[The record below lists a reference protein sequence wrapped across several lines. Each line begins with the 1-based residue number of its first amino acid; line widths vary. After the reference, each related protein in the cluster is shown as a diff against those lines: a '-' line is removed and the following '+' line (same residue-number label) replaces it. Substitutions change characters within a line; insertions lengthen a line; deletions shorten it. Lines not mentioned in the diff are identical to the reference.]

1 MTLLLPLAHGLGGV
15 RDPVLPDWLMY
26 YAGSLVLILSFVA
39 LGVLWR
45 KPILE
50 GRFAGRPLSDRWQR
64 RILWPGWRV
73 ILGTLSA
80 GLLVVVWLAAFVGR
94 PDAGDN
100 LAPTFVWVIFWLGLV
115 PLVIVFGNLWSVLS
129 PWKAIADGVAWL
141 WSKTGRS
148 WEPAATYPERLGRWP
163 AAVLLFAFASL
174 ELAYPRAA
182 EPRTLALAI
191 VVYSW
196 ITWAGMLLFGRRT
209 WVENGE
215 AFHVYFGLL
224 ALIAPFAVQEHDGR
238 RAVIVRP
245 PLVGLTAPQTHP
257 GTVVFVLVM
266 LGSVAF
272 DGLSRQ
278 QWWQDRLYNLE
289 SEYIVD
295 SPRTADLVA
304 TGFNVLGL
312 LGAVLAV
319 TALFLLAVWIAKVI
333 SGGREGLAGVFVAS
347 LIPIALAYNIAHYF
361 TSLVNQG
368 QYALPLSS
376 DPFGKGWDLFGTSD
390 FQPSLF
396 NSPNGIWYVQVGV
409 LVVGHVLGLVVAHDR
424 AVALWGSARTA
435 VRTQYAML
443 APDGPLHLHRAM
455 AALGELV
462 VAHGGTAGLV
472 VETAFALLIVAI
484 ALAVWVGSRGD
495 DKK

>member
-1 MTLLLPLAHGLGGV
+1 MSFMLPLAHGIGGV

-45 KPILE
+45 RPLLE
-50 GRFAGRPLSDRWQR
+50 GHSVGRPLSERWQR
-64 RILWPGWRV
+64 LILWTGWRI
-73 ILGTLSA
+73 ILGAASA
-80 GLLVVVWLAAFVGR
+80 GLLVVVWLAAFVGK

-115 PLVIVFGNLWSVLS
+115 PLVVVFGNLWSVLS
-129 PWKAIADGVAWL
+129 PWKAVADAVAWV
-141 WSKTGRS
+141 WSKSGRS
-148 WEPAATYPERLGRWP
+148 WEPAAVYPEWLGRWP
-163 AAVLLFAFASL
+163 AAALLLAFATL

-196 ITWAGMLLFGRRT
+196 ITWAGMLVYGRRT

-215 AFHVYFGLL
+215 AFNVYFGLL
-224 ALIAPFAVQEHDGR
+224 ALIAPFAVQEQDGR
-238 RAVIVRP
+238 RVVTVRP
-245 PLVGLTAPQTHP
+245 PLAGLTLPQTTP
-257 GTVVFVLVM
+257 GTVAFVVVM

-278 QWWQDRLYNLE
+278 QWWQDRLYDLE
-289 SEYIVD
+289 AGYIVD

-304 TGFNVLGL
+304 TGFNLLGL
-312 LGAVLAV
+312 VAAVVAV
-319 TALFLLAVWIAKVI
+319 ALVFLIAVWGARLV
-333 SGGREGLAGVFVAS
+333 SGTSEGLASVFVAS
-347 LIPIALAYNIAHYF
+347 LIPIALAYAVAHYF
-361 TSLVNQG
+361 TLLVNQG
-368 QYALPLSS
+368 QFALPLSS

-396 NSPNGIWYVQVGV
+396 NNPNGIWYVQVGV
-409 LVVGHVLGLVVAHDR
+409 LVVGHVLGLALAHDR

-443 APDGPLHLHRAM
+443 ALMVLYTCTGLWL
-455 AALGELV
+455 LS
-462 VAHGGTAGLV
+462 AG
-472 VETAFALLIVAI
+472 
-484 ALAVWVGSRGD
+484 
-495 DKK
+495 

>member
-1 MTLLLPLAHGLGGV
+1 VSLLLPLAHGIGGV

-45 KPILE
+45 RPVLE
-50 GRFAGRPLSDRWQR
+50 GRGVGRPLSQRWQR
-64 RILWPGWRV
+64 LLLWPGWR
-73 ILGTLSA
+73 IAFGALSV

-115 PLVIVFGNLWSVLS
+115 PLVVIFGNLWSVLS
-129 PWKAIADGVAWL
+129 PWKAVADAVAWA
-141 WSKTGRS
+141 WSKTGRP
-148 WEPAATYPERLGRWP
+148 WEPAAAYPERLGRWP
-163 AAVLLFAFASL
+163 AAALLFAYAAL

-196 ITWAGMLLFGRRT
+196 ITWAGMLVFGRRV
-209 WVENGE
+209 WNENGE
-215 AFHVYFGLL
+215 AFNVYFGLL
-224 ALIAPFAVQEHDGR
+224 ALISPFAVQEREGR
-238 RAVIVRP
+238 RVVVVRP
-245 PLVGLTAPQTHP
+245 PVAGLTLPQTHP
-257 GTVVFVLVM
+257 GTVAFVLVM

-272 DGLSRQ
+272 DGFSRQ

-289 SEYIVD
+289 ARYIVD

-304 TGFNVLGL
+304 TGFNTLGL
-312 LGAVLAV
+312 LAAVIAIA
-319 TALFLLAVWIAKVI
+319 TLFLLAVWAARAV
-333 SGGREGLAGVFVAS
+333 SGTREGLASVFVAS
-347 LIPIALAYNIAHYF
+347 LVPIALAYSIAHYF
-361 TSLVNQG
+361 TLLVNQG
-368 QYALPLSS
+368 QFALPLSS

-396 NSPNGIWYVQVGV
+396 NSPNAIWYVQVGV
-409 LVVGHVLGLVVAHDR
+409 LVAGHVLGLALAHDR

-435 VRTQYAML
+435 IRTQYAML
-443 APDGPLHLHRAM
+443 ALMVLY
-455 AALGELV
+455 
-462 VAHGGTAGLV
+462 TCTGLW
-472 VETAFALLIVAI
+472 LLSA
-484 ALAVWVGSRGD
+484 S
-495 DKK
+495 

>member
-1 MTLLLPLAHGLGGV
+1 MTILLPLAHGIGGV

-45 KPILE
+45 KPLLV
-50 GRFAGRPLSDRWQR
+50 GRAEGRPLRERRQR
-64 RILWPGWRV
+64 LLLWTGWRV
-73 ILGTLSA
+73 ILGAISV

-115 PLVIVFGNLWSVLS
+115 PLVVVFGNLWSVLS
-129 PWKAIADGVAWL
+129 PWKAAADAVAWA
-141 WSKTGRS
+141 WSRTGRE
-148 WEPAATYPERLGRWP
+148 WEPAAAYPEWLGRWP
-163 AAVLLFAFASL
+163 AAVLLFAFATL

-196 ITWAGMLLFGRRT
+196 ITWAGMLVYGRRE

-224 ALIAPFAVQEHDGR
+224 SLMSPFTVNGQQGR
-238 RAVIVRP
+238 RVVAVRP
-245 PLVGLTAPQTHP
+245 PLAGLTTPQARA
-257 GTVVFVLVM
+257 GTVAFVVVM

-278 QWWQDRLYNLE
+278 QWWQERLYNLE
-289 SEYIVD
+289 AEYIVD
-295 SPRTADLVA
+295 APRTADLVA
-304 TGFNVLGL
+304 TGFNLLGL
-312 LGAVLAV
+312 LGAVVAV
-319 TALFLLAVWIAKVI
+319 ALLFLVAVWAARVV
-333 SGGREGLAGVFVAS
+333 SRSREGLAGLFVAS
-347 LIPIALAYNIAHYF
+347 LIPIALAYSVAHYF
-361 TSLVNQG
+361 TLLVNQG
-368 QYALPLSS
+368 QFALPLSS

-396 NSPNGIWYVQVGV
+396 NSPNAIWYAQVGV
-409 LVVGHVLGLVVAHDR
+409 LVVGHVLGLAVAHDR

-443 APDGPLHLHRAM
+443 ALMVLYTCTGLWL
-455 AALGELV
+455 LS
-462 VAHGGTAGLV
+462 AG
-472 VETAFALLIVAI
+472 
-484 ALAVWVGSRGD
+484 
-495 DKK
+495 

>member
-1 MTLLLPLAHGLGGV
+1 MSIVLPLAHGLGGV

-50 GRFAGRPLSDRWQR
+50 GHGEGRPLQERWQR
-64 RILWPGWRV
+64 LLLWRGWPI
-73 ILGTLSA
+73 ILGAISA
-80 GLLVVVWLAAFVGR
+80 GLLVVVWLAAFVGK

-100 LAPTFVWVIFWLGLV
+100 LAPTFIWVVFWLGLV
-115 PLVIVFGNLWSVLS
+115 PLVVVFGNLWSILS
-129 PWKAIADGVAWL
+129 PWKAVADAVAWA
-141 WSKTGRS
+141 WSRSGRT
-148 WEPAATYPERLGRWP
+148 WEPAAEYPKWLGRWP
-163 AAVLLFAFASL
+163 AAALLLAFATL

-182 EPRTLALAI
+182 EPRTLALAV

-196 ITWAGMLLFGRRT
+196 ITWGGMLVYGRRT

-224 ALIAPFAVQEHDGR
+224 ALIAPFAVCERDGE

-245 PLVGLTAPQTHP
+245 PLTGLTLPQTQP
-257 GTVVFVLVM
+257 GTAAFVLVM

-289 SEYIVD
+289 ADYIVD

-304 TGFNVLGL
+304 TGFNLLGL
-312 LGAVLAV
+312 VIAVAALAAVFVIAV
-319 TALFLLAVWIAKVI
+319 TAARLV
-333 SGGREGLAGVFVAS
+333 SGARGGLASVFVAS
-347 LIPIALAYNIAHYF
+347 LVPIALAYSVAHYF
-361 TSLVNQG
+361 TLLVNQG
-368 QYALPLSS
+368 QFALPLSS

-396 NSPNGIWYVQVGV
+396 NSPNAIWYVQVGV
-409 LVVGHVLGLVVAHDR
+409 LVVGHVLGLTLAHDR
-424 AVALWGSARTA
+424 AVAIWGSARTA

-443 APDGPLHLHRAM
+443 ALMVLYTCTGLWL
-455 AALGELV
+455 LS
-462 VAHGGTAGLV
+462 AG
-472 VETAFALLIVAI
+472 
-484 ALAVWVGSRGD
+484 
-495 DKK
+495 